1 MHLTTDECDTSSLTV
16 SAPLCY
22 LQPSPMA
29 FSSASKTQVPARILL
44 VDDNAA
50 GLAARRVVLEEIGY
64 ATDGLKNPREA
75 LSLFESAAEAGTPF
89 DLVVTDFRM
98 PEFDGI
104 EFIKRLRAH
113 SPAVPVILIS
123 GFVDALGLTEKSTGA
138 NVVIMKSSNEVPHL
152 IRAANRLLGSTARK
166 KPPTR
171 AVLVKR
177 AVKRTGT
184 SGS

>member
-1 MHLTTDECDTSSLTV
+1 
-16 SAPLCY
+16 
-22 LQPSPMA
+22 MA
-29 FSSASKTQVPARILL
+29 SSSASKTQVPARILL

-50 GLAARRVVLEEIGY
+50 GLAARRVVLEELGY
-64 ATDGLKNPREA
+64 ATHGIKNPKDA
-75 LSLFESAAEAGTPF
+75 LSHFERAAEDGTPY

-98 PEFDGI
+98 PEYDGI
-104 EFIKRLRAH
+104 EFIRRIRAH
-113 SPAVPVILIS
+113 TPAMPVILIS

-138 NVVIMKSSNEVPHL
+138 NVVIMKSANEVPHL

-171 AVLVKR
+171 AVIAKR

-184 SGS
+184 S